1 MDAYRRAMRIIFDY
15 LQRNLRPVQRVWVR
29 STPYGHAKCSR
40 YTEPSKT
47 PFAPTRKEGEFQW
60 DMFEKMDQVWKV
72 NQNDI
77 WEGEGSLYGKI
88 DNVCSCLLGND

>member
-40 YTEPSKT
+40 YTEPSKA
-47 PFAPTRKEGEFQW
+47 PVEPTRKEGEYQW
-60 DMFEKMDQVWKV
+60 DMFDKMDQVWKV
-72 NQNDI
+72 KSESFIALRGDVDK
-77 WEGEGSLYGKI
+77 SDVLRK
-88 DNVCSCLLGND
+88 